1 MLFSLFQFCDIYKAF
16 FSEPK
21 YQLPNFIQFSNQ
33 YSTHTLLLYTDH
45 SVSQI
50 LRFWSFVHRKENI
63 TSYAMST

>member
-33 YSTHTLLLYTDH
+33 YSIPTHCFWDTDH

-50 LRFWSFVHRKENI
+50 LRFWSFR
-63 TSYAMST
+63 